1 PLYIQNHTT
10 PGFSSLLARHKG
22 ARRIAD

>member
-1 PLYIQNHTT
+1 FYHTT
-10 PGFSSLLARHKG
+10 PGFSSLLVRHKG

>member
-1 PLYIQNHTT
+1 HTT

>member
-1 PLYIQNHTT
+1 TT

>member
-1 PLYIQNHTT
+1 FYHTT

>member
-1 PLYIQNHTT
+1 LFYHTT
-10 PGFSSLLARHKG
+10 PGFSSLLVRHKG